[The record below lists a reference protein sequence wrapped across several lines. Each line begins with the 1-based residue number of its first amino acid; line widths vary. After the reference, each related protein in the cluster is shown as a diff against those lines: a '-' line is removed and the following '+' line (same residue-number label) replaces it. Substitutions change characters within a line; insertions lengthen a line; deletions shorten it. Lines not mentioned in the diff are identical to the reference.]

1 MTKQQRAF
9 TIKSPEY
16 KNRVVEFATALIVL
30 EQEDSVDSVQ
40 ITYTDKQF
48 SEDVDLLYATLQSD
62 EYKNFED
69 NDNCSTCSDDTD
81 KDEDEDDDM
90 QDIEFQL
97 MTVSALAKLIEMTT
111 AQQKELGTHSEALKQ
126 LLRGKL

>member
-9 TIKSPEY
+9 TMKSPEY
-16 KNRVVEFATALIVL
+16 KSRIVEFATALIVL

-69 NDNCSTCSDDTD
+69 NDDCSTCSDDT
-81 KDEDEDDDM
+81 DEDEDDDM
-90 QDIEFQL
+90 QDIEFQF